1 MGYYGFMR
9 FDATPTYSQA
19 LEQTQYAWDPESVRY
34 GVVDETGAVT
44 LEPVYEEMY
53 LAAPGAAA
61 GAAGRCVCG
70 VIDME
75 GNWIY
80 QMSLAGE

>member
-1 MGYYGFMR
+1 M
-9 FDATPTYSQA
+9 
-19 LEQTQYAWDPESVRY
+19 
-34 GVVDETGAVT
+34 VDETGAVT

-53 LAAPGAAA
+53 LAAPGRLLVRQAE
-61 GAAGRCVCG
+61 VCG

-80 QMSLAGE
+80 QISLAGE